1 MNNNNWIIPTY
12 KPIFPNKTIKT
23 FTKKKEDKYSDKE
36 YRIQKLFDSIRI
48 NKFNSWI
55 ESPLKNKEMSNRGKY
70 KGTYIYDD
78 EDNIVL
84 KKQFLSKFLHD
95 LNLLLHKNG
104 YSINNNKLFRDEVA
118 TFIYK
123 LSK

>member
-1 MNNNNWIIPTY
+1 MNNNNWITPTY

-23 FTKKKEDKYSDKE
+23 ITKKKEDKYSDKE
-36 YRIQKLFDSIRI
+36 YRIQKLFDSIRN
-48 NKFNSWI
+48 NKFKSWI
-55 ESPLKNKEMSNRGKY
+55 DSPLKNKVMSSLGKY

-78 EDNIVL
+78 EDNIVV

-95 LNLLLHKNG
+95 LNLLLDQDG